1 MKIIVFALAAVL
13 LGGCA
18 TPAARN
24 YPTHET
30 AVVRT
35 YVHNLG
41 FKGLFASEAT
51 REVLTRADM
60 RRAEDQFQFS
70 GFVMKHLAKVRDSAE
85 IWRVDKNLKWAL
97 DVPGKTYAEC
107 PLSGCVSP
115 RQAPAAPPERAPA
128 PERPQTKPACEL
140 TPVKNRFSVKAT
152 GQTRSIIGFDTTEYR
167 IAWDVVAQDKDKK
180 SDTSSFTVDLWTAPE
195 TDSRI
200 KAVQAVDRRF
210 EAALHAQKPEESPMD
225 KIIAAEA
232 LKILDMEFLNAFS
245 ADQRPSLMN
254 AAKELGKI
262 RGYPI
267 STVVSWSL
275 DGDACRPASSSQEKP
290 AGASSGFDLG
300 HGFGGLLGSVGGM
313 AARKGADD
321 QARDM
326 AGKPVFGFVQE
337 VREMSV
343 DQASD
348 GLFVPP
354 PNFKLVGR
362 N

>member
-1 MKIIVFALAAVL
+1 
-13 LGGCA
+13 
-18 TPAARN
+18 
-24 YPTHET
+24 
-30 AVVRT
+30 
-35 YVHNLG
+35 
-41 FKGLFASEAT
+41 
-51 REVLTRADM
+51 
-60 RRAEDQFQFS
+60 
-70 GFVMKHLAKVRDSAE
+70 
-85 IWRVDKNLKWAL
+85 
-97 DVPGKTYAEC
+97 
-107 PLSGCVSP
+107 
-115 RQAPAAPPERAPA
+115 
-128 PERPQTKPACEL
+128 
-140 TPVKNRFSVKAT
+140 
-152 GQTRSIIGFDTTEYR
+152 
-167 IAWDVVAQDKDKK
+167 
-180 SDTSSFTVDLWTAPE
+180 
-195 TDSRI
+195 
-200 KAVQAVDRRF
+200 
-210 EAALHAQKPEESPMD
+210 MD

-290 AGASSGFDLG
+290 AGASSGLDLA